1 MADADAVDREAGR
14 EVTRMTPEIH
24 HIVFL
29 ERDALDANVR
39 KPAFAHTWTQHDGM
53 DVGDLATT
61 LADATIAV
69 VNKMALRGD
78 TMSKLSRLQFIA
90 VSATGTD
97 NVDLAWCKAHG
108 IVVSNIRNYAVHT
121 VPEHTFALILALRRS
136 LFGYVRDVKDGCWQR
151 SERFCLSGHPV
162 SDIHGTTIGIIGEGA
177 LGQGVATLARA
188 FGMRVLFADH
198 APPKAAD
205 VEFTPLDDL
214 LREADIVTV
223 HAPLMPSTRN
233 VIGARELGLMKP
245 TAILI
250 NTARGGLVDEAAL
263 RDALLAKK
271 IAGAGFDVLT
281 TEPTKAGN
289 PLLEPDVLALP
300 NFILTPH
307 TAWASRGAM
316 QGLAD
321 QLVDN
326 IEAFAAGQPRNRC
339 A

>member
-1 MADADAVDREAGR
+1 
-14 EVTRMTPEIH
+14 MTSHATSQPH
-24 HIVFL
+24 HVVFL
-29 ERDALDANVR
+29 ERDALDAAVR
-39 KPAFAHTWTQHDGM
+39 KPSFAHTWAQHTGM
-53 DVGDLATT
+53 DVSDLATT

-69 VNKMALRGD
+69 VNKVALRGD
-78 TMSKLSRLQFIA
+78 TLAKLSKLQFIA

-97 NVDLAWCKAHG
+97 NVDLAWCKQRG

-162 SDIHGTTIGIIGEGA
+162 SDIHGTIIGIVGEGA
-177 LGQGVATLARA
+177 LGQGVAMLARA

-198 APPKAAD
+198 APPRAPD
-205 VEFTPLDDL
+205 VEFTPLDDM
-214 LREADIVTV
+214 LREADVVTV
-223 HAPLMPSTRN
+223 HAPLTPSTRN
-233 VIGARELGLMKP
+233 VIGARELALMKP

-281 TEPTKAGN
+281 TEPPKSDT
-289 PLLEPDVLALP
+289 PLLDPAVLALP

-307 TAWASRGAM
+307 TAWASREAM
-316 QGLAD
+316 QDLAD

-326 IEAFAAGQPRNRC
+326 IEAYVAGQPKNRV